1 MLTNVSIFLD
11 EINLII
17 YIAGQCINN
26 KLWDSKLSEI
36 NNYIQGKNIKINVL
50 TSNEKLDY
58 EKIINWSQNID
69 VLMSVSNEN
78 NNKPFWGFNE
88 EYGISTSSGICYDA
102 LELGKKVLID
112 IRDEVFVGFQEIA
125 YLFDK
130 FNDKS
135 LEQAIIQIH
144 IDKKQS

>member
-1 MLTNVSIFLD
+1 MLTNVSIFLED
-11 EINLII
+11 INLII
-17 YIAGQCINN
+17 SIAGQCVNN
-26 KLWDSKLSEI
+26 KLWESKLSEI
-36 NNYIQGKNIKINVL
+36 NNFTKGKNIKINVL
-50 TSNEKLDY
+50 TSNKKLDH

-102 LELGKKVLID
+102 IELGKRVLID
-112 IRDEVFVGFQEIA
+112 IRDEVFLGFQKIA

-130 FNDKS
+130 FNLRT
-135 LEQAIIQIH
+135 LEEAIIQIH
-144 IDKKQS
+144 IDKKQF